1 MIYTYGATIIKKY
14 RCLTPSDIW
23 NRVTNRFRTLKHF
36 TQKQINQ
43 FAIAY
48 RDILEAESIN
58 ANTIRP
64 TSTRR
69 PTTAAPLPALYVD
82 KQYQHV

>member
-23 NRVTNRFRTLKHF
+23 NRATNRFRTLKHF

-58 ANTIRP
+58 ANTIRA

-69 PTTAAPLPALYVD
+69 PTTAVPLPALYVD